1 MRETFGWPAWE
12 PASHFFCLPGT
23 PISGLALCTTPFG
36 RMAIPGVP
44 IKIFAGG
51 SGHQFMSASS
61 ITAATSVTCGN
72 CSAATGGAHFCPG
85 CGKIQPLPR
94 GADYFAFFGL
104 PRKLAIDLAD
114 LEQRFHSL
122 SWKLHPDNFVRAS
135 EDERQLSLD
144 RSSQLN
150 DAYRTLREPVAR
162 VEYLLGL
169 AGMRKEGQKKQQAPP
184 ELLEEVFELNESLD
198 ELRDAR
204 ESGGGAAAMA
214 GLRTKLEAAQ
224 HKFES
229 LLVDVDKE
237 LSRVTVEW
245 DRALDS
251 GADDTAM
258 KKIMERMNEILNRRS
273 YIRNLVASTQKE
285 LAGT

>member
-1 MRETFGWPAWE
+1 MAGMGSPPAIFFASRERRSPEWRYCRPAYSRG
-12 PASHFFCLPGT
+12 PSHHL
-23 PISGLALCTTPFG
+23 
-36 RMAIPGVP
+36 
-44 IKIFAGG
+44 
-51 SGHQFMSASS
+51 MSASS
-61 ITAATSVTCGN
+61 ITATTSLTCWN
-72 CSAATGGAHFCPG
+72 CSAPTGGAHFCPA
-85 CGKIQPLPR
+85 CGKIQPLPP
-94 GADYFAFFGL
+94 GADYFAFFGM
-104 PRKLAIDLAD
+104 PQKLAVDVAD

-135 EDERQLSLD
+135 EEERQLSLD

-150 DAYRTLREPVAR
+150 DAYRTLQNPVAR

-169 AGMRKEGQKKQQAPP
+169 AGMRREGQKKQQAPP

-204 ESGGGAAAMA
+204 ESGGSASIMA
-214 GLRTKLEAAQ
+214 GLREKLEAAQ

-237 LSRVTVEW
+237 LDRFSSEW

-251 GADDTAM
+251 GADAAVK

-273 YIRNLVASTQKE
+273 YVRNLVSGVRQE